1 MEQTQA
7 LLKQKDA
14 LENEIRDLELNLQ
27 SHGVSQTEALV
38 DEEGFPR
45 SDIDITT
52 IRQIRRSLIYKQ
64 NDLRGLMK
72 QVEDSLVS
80 LHKGTRKDNDGND
93 TKAEEPVLKRPF
105 ARVSIV
111 APNSPASEA
120 GLVAGDKIVS
130 YGSVNEGNHDNLRR
144 LIAETIDNIQNPV
157 TVVADRVVDGQ
168 PQTKTLALT
177 PRRDWGGDGLLGC
190 YILPL

>member
-7 LLKQKDA
+7 LLKQKDT
-14 LENEIRDLELNLQ
+14 LESEIRDLELELR
-27 SHGVSQTEALV
+27 SHGVSKTDALV
-38 DEEGFPR
+38 DKDGFPR

-52 IRQIRRSLIYKQ
+52 VRQIRRSLIYKQ
-64 NDLRGLMK
+64 NDLKELMK
-72 QVEDSLVS
+72 QVESSLIS
-80 LHKGTRKDNDGND
+80 LHQVIRVTGDSSN
-93 TKAEEPVLKRPF
+93 AEEDVPALKRPF

-120 GLVAGDKIVS
+120 GLVAGDKIIS
-130 YGSVNEGNHDNLRR
+130 YGSIDESNHDELRQ
-144 LIAETIDNIQNPV
+144 LISETTENIQKPLA
-157 TVVADRVVDGQ
+157 VVVDRVVDGQ
-168 PQTKTLALT
+168 PQAKTLVLT